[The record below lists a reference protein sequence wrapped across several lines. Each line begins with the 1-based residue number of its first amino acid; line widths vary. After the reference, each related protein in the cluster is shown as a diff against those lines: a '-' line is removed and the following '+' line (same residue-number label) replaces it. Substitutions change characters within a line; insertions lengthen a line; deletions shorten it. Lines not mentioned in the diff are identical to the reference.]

1 MKLQYNKSKA
11 IKKARIELPYSKSL
25 YNRMLILKALNNDYG
40 ACNYVFAK
48 DPDDVNILK
57 KNLLLILKAQP
68 NEVTTLD
75 CGPAGTAF
83 RFLTA
88 ICSLKNGEFILT
100 GSERMQQRPIED
112 LVDALKQLNADI
124 TYEKAIGFPPLK
136 IKGKALSGKHIK
148 INVEKSSQ
156 YISALLMIA
165 PFLETDLEIEMYG
178 ESVSEPYTKMTM
190 ALVKQLGVNI
200 SRSDQTLYISKRT
213 ATLNF
218 EHLSIEAD
226 WSAASYW
233 YSLVALQENLEVKLV
248 GLNKV
253 SLQGDSVLQNI
264 MVDFGVYTTFE
275 KDVCILRKG
284 RIEKRALTIDCNHFP
299 DLAQTL
305 IVIGAASGM
314 NLTLTGLST
323 LVHKETNRLVA
334 IKTELEKAGAELEI
348 RNNDSLIIK
357 KHINISQLNGCTFD
371 TYEDH
376 RMAMCLAPLALL
388 TSEGININ
396 HPEVVKKSY
405 PLFWDDLTKVGVE
418 GESNLR

>member
-1 MKLQYNKSKA
+1 MKLQYNKSQA

-40 ACNYVFAK
+40 ACNYIFAK

-57 KNLLLILKAQP
+57 KNLLLIAKAQV
-68 NEVTTLD
+68 NEITTLD

-88 ICSLKNGEFILT
+88 LCSLKHGEFILT
-100 GSERMQQRPIED
+100 GSARMQQRPIED
-112 LVDALKQLNADI
+112 LVDALKQLNASI
-124 TYEKAIGFPPLK
+124 TYEKEIGFPPLK
-136 IKGKALSGKHIK
+136 IKGEKLSGKHIK

-156 YISALLMIA
+156 YISALLMLA
-165 PFLETDLEIEMYG
+165 PFLDSDLEIEMYG
-178 ESVSEPYTKMTM
+178 EAVSEPYTKMTM

-200 SRSDQTLYISKRT
+200 SRRDQTLYIAKRT
-213 ATLNF
+213 NALNF

-233 YSLVALQENLEVKLV
+233 YSLVALHENLEVKLV
-248 GLNKV
+248 GLNKI
-253 SLQGDSVLQNI
+253 SLQGDSVLQNT
-264 MVDFGVYTTFE
+264 MVDFGVHTTFE

-284 RIEKRALTIDCNHFP
+284 KVEKRILVIDCNHFP

-305 IVIGAASGM
+305 IVIGAATGM
-314 NLTLTGLST
+314 QLTLTGLST

-334 IKTELEKAGAELEI
+334 IKTELEKAGAEIEI
-348 RNNDSLIIK
+348 INNDALVIK
-357 KHINISQLNGCTFD
+357 KHIDYSLLNTCTFE

-388 TSEGININ
+388 ASEGITIK

-405 PLFWDDLTKVGVE
+405 PLFWEDLEKIGLV
-418 GESNLR
+418 GES

>member
-1 MKLQYNKSKA
+1 MLLKLNTTKA
-11 IKKARIELPYSKSL
+11 ITKARIELPYSKSL
-25 YNRMLILKALNNDYG
+25 YNRLLILKALNNDYG
-40 ACNYVFAK
+40 ACHYIFDK

-57 KNLLLILKAQP
+57 KNLLLISKTKP
-68 NEVTTLD
+68 EDTTILD

-88 ICSLKNGEFILT
+88 LCSFKTGAFILT

-124 TYEKAIGFPPLK
+124 NYEKAIGFPPLK
-136 IKGKALSGKHIK
+136 IKGEILSGKHLK

-165 PFLETDLEIEMYG
+165 PFLDSDLEIEMYG
-178 ESVSEPYTKMTM
+178 EAVSEPYTKMTM
-190 ALVKQLGVNI
+190 ALVKQMGVTI
-200 SRSDQTLYISKRT
+200 SQKDNTLFISKKT
-213 ATLNF
+213 NTLNF

-233 YSLVALQENLEVKLV
+233 YSLVALHENLEVKLV

-264 MVDFGVYTTFE
+264 MVDFGVHTRFE
-275 KDVCILRKG
+275 KDVCILSKG

-305 IVIGAASGM
+305 AVIGTACGM
-314 NLTLTGLST
+314 QLTLTGLST
-323 LVHKETNRLVA
+323 LVHKETNRLMA
-334 IKTELEKAGAELEI
+334 LKTELEKVGAEIDIL
-348 RNNDSLIIK
+348 NNDTLIIK
-357 KHINISQLNGCTFD
+357 KHLDVLQLNHCGFE

-388 TSEGININ
+388 ASKGIVIH

-405 PLFWDDLTKVGVE
+405 PLFWEDISKIGLEASK
-418 GESNLR
+418 S

>member
-1 MKLQYNKSKA
+1 MKFQYNKNKA
-11 IKKARIELPYSKSL
+11 VQKVRIELPYSKSL

-40 ACNYVFAK
+40 ACNYIFAK

-57 KNLLLILKAQP
+57 KNLLLISKAKP
-68 NEVTTLD
+68 EDTTVLD

-88 ICSLKNGEFILT
+88 FCSLTSGTFVLT

-112 LVDALKQLNADI
+112 LVDAIKQLGADI
-124 TYEKAIGFPPLK
+124 TYEKAKGFPPLK
-136 IKGKALSGKHIK
+136 INGRALSGKHLK

-165 PFLETDLEIEMYG
+165 PFLETNLEIEMYG
-178 ESVSEPYTKMTM
+178 EAVSEPYTKMTM
-190 ALVKQLGVNI
+190 ALVKQMGVTI
-200 SRSDQTLYISKRT
+200 SQKENTLFVSKKSK
-213 ATLNF
+213 ALNF

-233 YSLVALQENLEVKLV
+233 YSLVALNENLEVKLV
-248 GLNKV
+248 GLNKI

-264 MVDFGVYTTFE
+264 MTDFGVHTSFE
-275 KDVCILRKG
+275 KDVCVLSKG

-305 IVIGAASGM
+305 AVIGTANGM

-323 LVHKETNRLVA
+323 LVHKETNRLLA
-334 IKTELEKAGAELEI
+334 LKNELEKAGARIEI
-348 RNNDSLIIK
+348 INNDSLIIK
-357 KHINISQLNGCTFD
+357 KQIDISLLNQCTFE
-371 TYEDH
+371 TYDDH
-376 RMAMCLAPLALL
+376 RMAMCIAPLALL
-388 TSEGININ
+388 APEGITIKD
-396 HPEVVKKSY
+396 PEVVKKSY
-405 PLFWDDLTKVGVE
+405 PLFWEDLVKIGLE
-418 GESNLR
+418 GNDE